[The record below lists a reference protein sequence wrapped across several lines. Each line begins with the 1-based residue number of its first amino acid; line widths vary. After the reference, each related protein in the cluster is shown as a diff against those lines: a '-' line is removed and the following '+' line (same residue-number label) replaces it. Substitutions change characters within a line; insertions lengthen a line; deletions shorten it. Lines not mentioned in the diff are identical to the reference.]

1 MNAGWLKKQ
10 VALKERQILQA
21 KIKLEKL
28 KAEYKVLQYTLD
40 SQPTMEGFEYEPIE
54 R

>member
-1 MNAGWLKKQ
+1 MNTGWLKKQ
-10 VALKERQILQA
+10 VALKERQVLQA

-28 KAEYKVLQYTLD
+28 KAERKVLQDTLD
-40 SQPTMEGFEYEPIE
+40 AQPTMEGFEYETIE